1 VTFSGAV
8 PGPVFL
14 LIKFKVVRNMA
25 GGKLPPKQEL
35 FVQEYLV
42 DLNGTQAYKRA
53 GYAAANDNV
62 AAANAKRLLNNPKI
76 EAALREAMKVRS
88 ERTEIT
94 QDFVLE
100 QLARIAEVDITNF
113 VKFGR
118 RDVPVIGAFGP
129 VIVGEGD
136 DAQPLMKT
144 INYVDFKESD
154 EVDGTLIQEVKQGKD
169 GASVK
174 LMDRMKALELL
185 GKHLGMF
192 VDKHE
197 LTGNL
202 TFNIVP
208 APPPNVEGDDDS

>member
-1 VTFSGAV
+1 
-8 PGPVFL
+8 
-14 LIKFKVVRNMA
+14 VR
-25 GGKLPPKQEL
+25 P
-35 FVQEYLV
+35 
-42 DLNGTQAYKRA
+42 
-53 GYAAANDNV
+53 
-62 AAANAKRLLNNPKI
+62 
-76 EAALREAMKVRS
+76 
-88 ERTEIT
+88 
-94 QDFVLE
+94 
-100 QLARIAEVDITNF
+100 
-113 VKFGR
+113 
-118 RDVPVIGAFGP
+118 
-129 VIVGEGD
+129 
-136 DAQPLMKT
+136 
-144 INYVDFKESD
+144 D